1 MKYRFL
7 ALISLLFFLSASSCK
22 EDEPDEKVPPRDRTK
37 QYNEKEK
44 DSIMEYMQTHYYT
57 VDAQYNVTFDT
68 IDPAGSHT
76 SIWDDANLQ
85 TIDVVDPK
93 VETLHYDLYYIPLR
107 EGTGQSITKMDKMLM
122 AYKGMV
128 LNGKVFDERI
138 DNFPAWINLLAVID
152 AWKDVMPLFKTGTYI
167 DNGDGTVTFS
177 DYGAGILITPSG
189 LGYYDKH
196 KSSILKSYSP
206 MIFSFKT
213 FVLNDDDDD
222 DLVKNTDEDLDADGD
237 PLNDDTDEDKIP
249 NIYDTDDDNDGV
261 LTKDEDTN
269 GDGDPTNDDTDGDGT
284 PNYLDADTH

>member
-85 TIDVVDPK
+85 TIDVVDQK

-107 EGTGQSITKMDKMLM
+107 EGTGQSITKMDKILM
-122 AYKGMV
+122 KYKGIG
-128 LNGKVFDERI
+128 LNGIVFEEKI
-138 DNFPAWINLLAVID
+138 DQFPVWQNLLIRIK
-152 AWKDVMPLFKTGTYI
+152 AWKEVIPKFNAGTYT

-177 DYGAGILITPSG
+177 DYGVGIFIAPSG
-189 LGYYDKH
+189 LGYFDVRNFPK
-196 KSSILKSYSP
+196 LPPYSP
-206 MIFSFKT
+206 IVYTFKT
-213 FVLNDDDDD
+213 FVVNDDTDG

-237 PLNDDTDEDKIP
+237 PLNDDTDEDNVP
-249 NIYDTDDDNDGV
+249 NIYDADDDNDGV